1 MQDNPFAAYYES
13 ERTYVPIGDAENDS
27 MDQGNATEE
36 NAETISPDAS
46 PVVGEGNPVS
56 EINRAPL
63 DIDSK
68 KRIGIHYFADTSHYS
83 NSDIEL
89 WLPRLKGLGINWIV
103 LRAPLDRSIPQE
115 FISALID
122 SDIQP
127 ILHFQLPLDSQVS
140 PDDLQSMFRAYAN
153 WGVRFAVLFDRP
165 NLRVM
170 WPAAGWTQRGLVTR
184 FLDAFIPFAHSA
196 FTAGLAPVFPP
207 LEPGGDYWDTA
218 FLRACLEGLMEKGE
232 GMLLEEMALGAYAWT
247 GNRSMVWGAGG
258 PEAWPATLPYST
270 PEGSE
275 DQRGFR
281 IFDWYNAVSRAS
293 IGRELPIIIVAAG
306 VQREKTKI
314 LDAQPADRAIR
325 MAETL
330 QRTPDAN
337 KNNTVPENVLA
348 CNLWLLSAP
357 LEGTTGA
364 YAWFKPT
371 GGDTKI
377 AEAWLTWR
385 NGVAS
390 PQKSIDGVIGHA
402 VASGSGDITFNS
414 GSSSGNRPIRHYL
427 LLPANGGW
435 DFESIRAYVEQHQP
449 TIGTSIQEALHAAR
463 VTLVG
468 GLQAFSDDL
477 LGILIAA
484 GCTVDNLLSTS
495 TSVQDHTRG

>member
-13 ERTYVPIGDAENDS
+13 ERTYVPSGNTENDS
-27 MDQGNATEE
+27 MEE
-36 NAETISPDAS
+36 GYTTAESNETISPEAS
-46 PVVGEGNPVS
+46 PVVDEGHPVS
-56 EINRAPL
+56 DINRVPL

-68 KRIGIHYFADTSHYS
+68 KRIGIHYFADTSHYR
-83 NSDIEL
+83 NSDLEL
-89 WLPRLKGLGINWIV
+89 WLPRLKALGVNWI
-103 LRAPLDRSIPQE
+103 LLQAPLDRSIPQE
-115 FISALID
+115 FINALID

-127 ILHFQLPLDSQVS
+127 VLHFQIPLDSQVT
-140 PDDLQSMFRAYAN
+140 PEDLESMFHAYAN

-184 FLDAFIPFAHSA
+184 FLDAFIPFAHTVS
-196 FTAGLAPVFPP
+196 TAGLTPVFPP

-218 FLRACLEGLMEKGE
+218 FLRASLEGLMEKGE
-232 GMLLEEMALGAYAWT
+232 GLLLEEMALGAYAWT
-247 GNRSMVWGAGG
+247 GDHSMIWGAGG

-293 IGRELPIIIVAAG
+293 IGRELAIIIVAAG

-314 LDAQPADRAIR
+314 LDAQTAERAMR

-357 LEGTTGA
+357 LDGTTGA
-364 YAWFKPT
+364 YAWFKPS

-377 AEAWLTWR
+377 SEAWLTWR
-385 NGVAS
+385 NDGLS
-390 PQKSIDGVIGHA
+390 LQKSIGGTVAHA
-402 VASGSGDITFNS
+402 VAN
-414 GSSSGNRPIRHYL
+414 GSSDISFDSNSSTRNRTIRHYL

-435 DFESIRAYVEQHQP
+435 DFESIRTYVQQHQP
-449 TIGTSIQEALHAAR
+449 TIGTSIQEALQAAR

-468 GLQAFSDDL
+468 GLQAFSDEL
-477 LGILIAA
+477 LHNLIAA
-484 GCTVDNLLSTS
+484 GCTVDNLLTASTHLQES
-495 TSVQDHTRG
+495 N